1 MNRSMN
7 RSMNASV
14 VHMVLMPE
22 RSCVDARAQGP
33 KRACA
38 YRIHLDDMDDGVR

>member
-1 MNRSMN
+1 
-7 RSMNASV
+7 MNASV

-22 RSCVDARAQGP
+22 CSCVDVRVQDP

-38 YRIHLDDMDDGVR
+38 YRIHLDDMGEGVQ

>member
-1 MNRSMN
+1 MN

-14 VHMVLMPE
+14 VRVVLMQT

-38 YRIHLDDMDDGVR
+38 YRIHRDDMGEGVR

>member
-1 MNRSMN
+1 MN

-14 VHMVLMPE
+14 VHMVLMQT

-38 YRIHLDDMDDGVR
+38 YRIHLDDMGEGVQ